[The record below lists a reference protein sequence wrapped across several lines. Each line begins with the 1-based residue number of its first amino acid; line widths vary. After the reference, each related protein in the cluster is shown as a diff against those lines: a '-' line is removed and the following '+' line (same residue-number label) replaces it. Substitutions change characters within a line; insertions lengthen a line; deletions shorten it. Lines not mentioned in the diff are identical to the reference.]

1 MLLKCRLCPQMFKSL
16 LIPQEKA
23 LIEIVKDVGE
33 HFSKHH
39 QAALQ
44 TYVMEIGALA
54 RALDATLLSK
64 RLIEIPESEV
74 FAQSVADGAEKII
87 LNALGID
94 DNELEDDKG
103 QSKKPSNKL

>member
-1 MLLKCRLCPQMFKSL
+1 MFKSL

-39 QAALQ
+39 QVALH